1 MAEIKIAGIMRA
13 GAYSPN
19 HIGNDAAIFNL
30 TTEQLR
36 KRGCEVK
43 VYSEEQF
50 IAGEVKEDIIVDMC
64 REHRSMVLLQQL
76 EDAGALVINSGYG
89 IENCTRERMTRILLG
104 SNIPYPDSLIVDTDE
119 VVKDRMVAAKMD
131 RAWIKR
137 GDFHAMHKED
147 VSYVRHPEE
156 AQEVL
161 QEYFLRGI
169 KRAVINR
176 HLVGDLIKFYGVRD
190 TPFFY
195 WFYPFDEG
203 HSKYGHEAVNGHSR
217 GIEFDVAGLR
227 HICQQAADVLDVIVY
242 GGDCIVDPDGTIRI
256 IDFNDW
262 PSFAP
267 CRQEAAPHIAK
278 AIIKKIK
285 ARQCLK
291 PLLNVRTGLRPGR
304 RIATASSRWT
314 PKNISTSIS
323 TAA

>member
-227 HICQQAADVLDVIVY
+227 HIRQQAADVLDVIVY

-285 ARQCLK
+285 ERQ
-291 PLLNVRTGLRPGR
+291 
-304 RIATASSRWT
+304 
-314 PKNISTSIS
+314 
-323 TAA
+323 